1 MQYKM
6 YLKIY
11 ICIPLFY
18 GYNIYIYKLRIYL
31 RLFPQFSNRT
41 FGVSKISVTW
51 SYLSQLCPL
60 QKAQEKLRDVYLNTQ
75 HHLLYML

>member
-1 MQYKM
+1 MGT
-6 YLKIY
+6 IY
-11 ICIPLFY
+11 
-18 GYNIYIYKLRIYL
+18 IYIYKLRIYL